1 MTLRKDMV
9 KGTANDRLTSMKKG
23 QLTAIQKVVA
33 EEIAY
38 KALTGKTEKQIAE
51 ENSVNPSTIWRWKS
65 EKAFNDEINRIVK
78 EFQRSKLV
86 DVNAI
91 LNDILENGSEKSKL
105 KAIELFY
112 RNQGMFKDT
121 MEITDKKEISVNV
134 DDLLQELKGM

>member
-1 MTLRKDMV
+1 MTVRKDMV
-9 KGTANDRLTSMKKG
+9 KGTNSDRLTMAKKG
-23 QLTAIQKVVA
+23 QLSVIQKLVA

-51 ENSVNPSTIWRWKS
+51 ENNVNFTTIWRWKAIP
-65 EKAFNDEINRIVK
+65 AFNDEINRIVK

-112 RNQGMFKDT
+112 RNQGYFKDT